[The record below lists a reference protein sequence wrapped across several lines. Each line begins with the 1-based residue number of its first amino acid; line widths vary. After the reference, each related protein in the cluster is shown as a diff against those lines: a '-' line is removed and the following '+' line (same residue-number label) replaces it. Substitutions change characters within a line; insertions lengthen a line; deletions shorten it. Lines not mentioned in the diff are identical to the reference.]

1 MTELADKLMSA
12 ESPEAFLREN
22 GPAEWQMFSALK
34 SEVDRL
40 VNCDLNEAGS
50 LAKRIEE
57 LAEITPDPRSKAF
70 AKSSRAQVLYGSGRH
85 SEANALYDEAVRAM
99 RAGNLKTEAAMIQKR
114 QVAALL
120 MMGRY
125 DDALR
130 TARQAR
136 RVLSRQEPVELAQ
149 LDTNIGHI
157 YYRLDRYGKALEHY
171 DRAREVLKASGDET
185 MCAQVDFSRSNVL
198 AEVDHPAEALAL
210 LESAAE
216 VFERAGKSLQAAQ
229 CRFHIAYLQFQR
241 GNYNTALAGYYSARD
256 QLVRLGA
263 AELVAH
269 CNLEVGEIL
278 LALNSFEDAHESA
291 GTARSSFKE
300 LGMPYDEARSSQ
312 VQALALMGLGQIGQA
327 QQALSGAREAFAD
340 TGNRTFTALADSY
353 LADLALRKGDSA
365 EASRRAHLSLRVFGR
380 QKLASRSAHAR
391 LLGARAAFHTG
402 DARKATRLVRAA
414 LVSARD
420 LGAWAVA
427 YQCHHLIGRIE
438 RNRGRRRQ
446 ALDNFRQAV
455 EIIERMRVGVAA
467 DEFKAIFLQDKIETY
482 EDAIRECL
490 DQGSESA
497 VEEAFTLVESCKSRA
512 LADLLARY
520 ARQSEET
527 SGSKLEADARRR
539 LAALI
544 EDLNW
549 YSSHSNLEDNKG
561 DQRRAESAE
570 RYRREVARCER
581 QITLLFRRLE
591 AEGVEPAD
599 MPGRSAVTT
608 SDLCTVLEAGE
619 TAIEF
624 FTTGDQVSAF
634 VASPRG
640 VKVLRAIASRS
651 DVEHAIS
658 AMRFQID
665 KFNYGA
671 EYVDEHFGQLKRA
684 LNEHLRRLYNLV
696 FAPVEKVLDGDRL
709 IVIPHG
715 ALHYVPFHAL
725 YEGEDYLVDRFEISY
740 APSTAVLKLCR
751 KAAPQRHGHLESMPA
766 KGSFVAL
773 GVAERGTPSIR
784 DEIETLGALFPDAV
798 KLVGSD
804 ATWEN
809 LMRLAPAARFLHV
822 ASHGYFRRDNPM
834 FSFLKLA
841 DSNLNFYSLLDLK
854 LNAEL
859 VTLSA
864 CHTGMNKVFPGDE
877 LQGLMRGFLHAGAR
891 SLVVSLWAVG
901 DRSTADLMREMYRDI
916 CAGKSKRAALRRAQL
931 SMKQEYGHPYYWAP
945 FVLMGDPGRIQQ

>member
-1 MTELADKLMSA
+1 MTELTDKLMSA

-22 GPAEWQMFSALK
+22 GPFEWQMFSVLK

-40 VNCDLNEAGS
+40 VTCDLNEAAR
-50 LAKRIEE
+50 LTDRVEE
-57 LAEITPDPRSKAF
+57 LAGLVGDPVSKAF
-70 AKSSRAQVLYGSGRH
+70 AQGSRARVLYGSGRH
-85 SEANALYDEAVRAM
+85 SEANALYDDAVKAM
-99 RAGNLKTEAAMIQKR
+99 RSANLRNEAAIIQKP

-125 DDALR
+125 EDALR

-136 RVLSRQEPVELAQ
+136 RVLSRGEPVELAQ

-171 DRAREVLKASGDET
+171 DRARGVLEASGDET
-185 MCAQVDFSRSNVL
+185 MCALVDFSRSNVL
-198 AEVDHPAEALAL
+198 AELDRPDEALAL
-210 LESAAE
+210 LENAAA

-229 CRFHIAYLQFQR
+229 SRFHIAYLQFQR

-256 QLVRLGA
+256 RLSKLGST
-263 AELVAH
+263 ELVAH
-269 CNLEVGEIL
+269 CNLEVAEIL

-312 VQALALMGLGQIGQA
+312 VQALALMGLGRIEQA
-327 QQALSGAREAFAD
+327 QQDLTRAREAFAD
-340 TGNRTFTALADSY
+340 AGNRTFTALADSY
-353 LADLALRKGDSA
+353 LADLAIRKGDSA
-365 EASRRAHLSLRVFGR
+365 EASRRAALSLRVFGR
-380 QKLASRSAHAR
+380 QKLASRSSYAR
-391 LLGARAAFHTG
+391 LLGARAAFHIG
-402 DARKATRLVRAA
+402 DVRKATRLARAA

-420 LGAWAVA
+420 LGARAVA

-438 RNRGRRRQ
+438 RGRGRRRQ
-446 ALDNFRQAV
+446 ALDNFRLAV
-455 EIIERMRVGVAA
+455 EVIERMRTGVAA

-490 DQGSESA
+490 DQANESA

-520 ARQSEET
+520 ARHSEET
-527 SGSKLEADARRR
+527 SGSSLEAEARQR
-539 LAALI
+539 LARLI

-549 YSSHSNLEDNKG
+549 YSSHANLEDNKG
-561 DQRRAESAE
+561 DQRRVETAE
-570 RYRREVARCER
+570 RYRLEVARCER

-591 AEGVEPAD
+591 AEGLGPAE
-599 MPGRSAVTT
+599 MQGRSAVTT
-608 SDLCTVLEAGE
+608 SDLCSVLEAGE

-634 VASPRG
+634 IASPRG
-640 VKVLRAIASRS
+640 IKVRRAIASRS
-651 DVEHAIS
+651 DVERAIS
-658 AMRFQID
+658 AMRFQLD

-671 EYVDEHFGQLKRA
+671 AYVDEHFGQLKRA
-684 LNEHLRRLYNLV
+684 LNEHLRTLYNLV
-696 FAPVEKVLDGDRL
+696 FAPVESVLDGDRL

-715 ALHYVPFHAL
+715 ALHYLPFHAL
-725 YEGEDYLVDRFEISY
+725 CTGADYLVDRFEISY
-740 APSTAVLKLCR
+740 AASTAVLKLCR
-751 KAAPQRHGHLESMPA
+751 TPATPQRRQLAAIPA
-766 KGSFVAL
+766 TNSFVAL
-773 GVAERGTPSIR
+773 GVAERGTPGIQ
-784 DEIETLGALFPDAV
+784 DEIDSLGSLFPKAV
-798 KLVGSD
+798 KLVGND

-809 LMRLAPAARFLHV
+809 LMRAAPSARFLHL

-841 DSNLNFYSLLDLK
+841 DSHLNFYSLLDLT

-901 DRSTADLMREMYRDI
+901 DRSTADLMREMYSDI

-931 SMKQEYGHPYYWAP
+931 AIKQEYGHPYYWAP
-945 FVLMGDPGRIQQ
+945 FVLMGDPG